1 MSVWIERTLTHVDFK
16 KKDDN
21 SDIANTIKKENFITE
36 KQLST
41 DEIIKTTVEVRKCV
55 EQHHKGGGGAEL
67 ISKKDILYNTQGDF
81 IKISEWVH
89 SDEKILFVLG
99 PMGCGKRTMI
109 RRACVG
115 FNLIELSRDF
125 AGDVDSFLERTE
137 TGSYDYTIVKGKC
150 IKRTTLFLIDGYD
163 TMSSRKIVELISR
176 DKIRLIFTASSGVPK
191 HVRDMKD
198 KKDVKFIEIS
208 FVSRKKLEEVAR
220 LYGIIPFQTFRLLE
234 LYKEWLHSMPLS
246 KQFSLYGWV
255 SEDSVVD
262 NGNIFEKGKDLM
274 RGYADPTMAIQV
286 YESDT
291 RLRHMLIKTENI
303 DYFRFGDVARQ
314 LHFVKQAEVMECYV
328 SPNNV
333 IIRKKLTYPRVY
345 DGIRTIKTM
354 LENIDWELEIEDP
367 VRRLITYCIEKNKA
381 CITTKPTYLKRGR
394 AAAKKE
400 TSKKSM
406 SGFTLNPPV
415 TI

>member
-1 MSVWIERTLTHVDFK
+1 M
-16 KKDDN
+16 
-21 SDIANTIKKENFITE
+21 
-36 KQLST
+36 
-41 DEIIKTTVEVRKCV
+41 KT
-55 EQHHKGGGGAEL
+55 
-67 ISKKDILYNTQGDF
+67 
-81 IKISEWVH
+81 
-89 SDEKILFVLG
+89 
-99 PMGCGKRTMI
+99 
-109 RRACVG
+109 
-115 FNLIELSRDF
+115 
-125 AGDVDSFLERTE
+125 
-137 TGSYDYTIVKGKC
+137 
-150 IKRTTLFLIDGYD
+150 
-163 TMSSRKIVELISR
+163 
-176 DKIRLIFTASSGVPK
+176 
-191 HVRDMKD
+191 
-198 KKDVKFIEIS
+198 
-208 FVSRKKLEEVAR
+208 
-220 LYGIIPFQTFRLLE
+220 
-234 LYKEWLHSMPLS
+234 
-246 KQFSLYGWV
+246 
-255 SEDSVVD
+255 
-262 NGNIFEKGKDLM
+262 
-274 RGYADPTMAIQV
+274 
-286 YESDT
+286 
-291 RLRHMLIKTENI
+291 TENI